1 MTQNKYVVGKKY
13 KINYDWNG
21 YEDAVVE
28 VVSIKGNMYNTQKT
42 IEVEYE
48 NGETQSFHTTSVI
61 DDRTT
66 PYEEEKTIVTEKVT
80 KVIEAGEYGHVWVD
94 NFEIGVDKHITI
106 EVNSNVFT
114 KQALGDLIKTL
125 NKIHEVM

>member
-13 KINYDWNG
+13 KINSVWNG
-21 YEDAVVE
+21 YEDAIVKVA
-28 VVSIKGNMYNTQKT
+28 SIKPSYCRTKKK
-42 IEVEYE
+42 IEVEYGS
-48 NGETQSFHTTSVI
+48 GETSWFLTTSVI
-61 DDRTT
+61 DDHTT

-94 NFEIGVDKHITI
+94 NFEVGVDKHITI

-114 KQALGDLIKTL
+114 KQTLGDLIKTL
-125 NKIHEVM
+125 NEIHEVM